1 MATINRLIYSQH
13 GLGVQSMSK
22 AFDNRI
28 VSLVTALHAVFPDVK

>member
-1 MATINRLIYSQH
+1 MATINRLIYSRH

-28 VSLVTALHAVFPDVK
+28 VFLVAALHAEFSDVE